1 MLLLTVHEATARERF
16 GSQSSLITKDL
27 IPQKVPCRSFKP
39 ERGTFIKYS
48 NLIMNALRFS
58 DLPGPGL
65 GILQETEYLL
75 LKYGIKREKVLNRT
89 SSSAARHF
97 LLDL

>member
-1 MLLLTVHEATARERF
+1 
-16 GSQSSLITKDL
+16 
-27 IPQKVPCRSFKP
+27 
-39 ERGTFIKYS
+39 
-48 NLIMNALRFS
+48 MNALRFS

-97 LLDL
+97 LRPLDLAFSSQF

>member
-1 MLLLTVHEATARERF
+1 
-16 GSQSSLITKDL
+16 
-27 IPQKVPCRSFKP
+27 
-39 ERGTFIKYS
+39 
-48 NLIMNALRFS
+48 MNALRFS
-58 DLPGPGL
+58 NLPGPGL

-97 LLDL
+97 LSFRPLDLAFSPLS